1 MPDQWMATTLGNVS
15 RGPVPRAST
24 DHVASPAPADRSW
37 RGVCP
42 HRQRPQLRGGE
53 VRRRGQR
60 GPGQMAGR
68 PAWMNSGGGQ
78 EPRQQPPGRHDAR
91 HDGTAPRRPR
101 TNNAGTMPRGPAT
114 PPQPRCA
121 GRRPVADGRHDR
133 SATRSPTP
141 TQPPTP
147 RERLTSGRAKS
158 GAIRGYCRQRHK
170 SQIRIP
176 EWHDPYRP
184 PPYPLDGLDRGTDN
198 PRERAYPVIPTGL
211 PTAWPAL
218 W

>member
-1 MPDQWMATTLGNVS
+1 MPDQWMATTLGKVS

-42 HRQRPQLRGGE
+42 PRQRPQLTGGV
-53 VRRRGQR
+53 VRRRRPR

-68 PAWMNSGGGQ
+68 PTRMNSGGGQ
-78 EPRQQPPGRHDAR
+78 EPRQRPPGRHDAR

-121 GRRPVADGRHDR
+121 GRRPVADGRHVLLMAVQKLSR
-133 SATRSPTP
+133 YGASADNGTSLRYGYQNGT
-141 TQPPTP
+141 TLPPTT
-147 RERLTSGRAKS
+147 LSTGR
-158 GAIRGYCRQRHK
+158 
-170 SQIRIP
+170 
-176 EWHDPYRP
+176 
-184 PPYPLDGLDRGTDN
+184 
-198 PRERAYPVIPTGL
+198 TG
-211 PTAWPAL
+211 PWD
-218 W
+218 